1 MAGFDRQKIYD
12 KAIKYATD
20 KELIFITEIITYLPC
35 NKTSFYTF
43 FPDGSHELNSIK
55 DILEVN
61 RVDLKRRLRRKMEKD
76 GKSADNI
83 VLYKLAGTK
92 EERDILN
99 NTGVAEADK
108 KPDHKI
114 RIEYVPSNNEK

>member
-1 MAGFDRQKIYD
+1 MAYD
-12 KAIKYATD
+12 KKKIFEKAKKLVVD
-20 KELIFITEIITYLPC
+20 KELIFMSEVITLLPVSNATFYL
-35 NKTSFYTF
+35 Y
-43 FPDGSHELNSIK
+43 FPDNSEELDALKELIEENK
-55 DILEVN
+55 
-61 RVDLKRRLRRKMEKD
+61 VDLKRALRKKMLD
-76 GKSADNI
+76 NGKSADNI

-114 RIEYVPSNNEK
+114 IIEYVPSNNEK

>member
-1 MAGFDRQKIYD
+1 MAYD
-12 KAIKYATD
+12 KKKIFEKAKKLVVD
-20 KELIFITEIITYLPC
+20 KELIFMSEVITLLPVSNATFYAYYPDNSEELEALKELIEE
-35 NKTSFYTF
+35 NK
-43 FPDGSHELNSIK
+43 
-55 DILEVN
+55 
-61 RVDLKRRLRRKMEKD
+61 VDLKRALRKKMLD
-76 GKSADNI
+76 NGKSADNI

-114 RIEYVPSNNEK
+114 TIEYVPSNNEK